1 MIELKNI
8 SKTFKIKNESSVD
21 AVKNANVKINK
32 GEIFGFIG
40 YSGAGKSTIVRCINL
55 LERPTKGQVIY
66 DGKDITKLSSKD
78 LRAVRKEIGM
88 IFQHFNLLKSLT
100 VRENIEFNLRDS
112 GLSKGEIQSKV
123 KKLLNLVGISDK
135 ANAYPS
141 QLSGG
146 QKQRVSIAR
155 ALANNPKVLL
165 CDEATSALDPQT
177 TSQILDLIKKL
188 NKQLRITIV
197 IITHE
202 MHVIKNI
209 CDRVAVMENGE
220 IVEINNVFNIFANAN
235 TSIAKEF
242 VNSVSNQASIV
253 KIIKNDRNTF
263 GVSGEDEVLSLDF
276 LGSNT
281 KEAVIS
287 NISRKFNLDCNIIYG
302 DVDLIKEKI
311 LGKLIVSLSGERNNI
326 NKAKDYLNE
335 QNIEWEVI

>member
-146 QKQRVSIAR
+146 QKQRVAIAR

-253 KIIKNDRNTF
+253 EIIKNDRNTF

>member
-202 MHVIKNI
+202 MHAIKNI

-253 KIIKNDRNTF
+253 EIIKNDRNTF

>member
-253 KIIKNDRNTF
+253 EIIKNDRNTF